1 MNNTGDEPP
10 GCRPDPEL
18 ERFKHRP
25 SPSMQRYYD
34 YREPEE
40 DMRPPSKAEIAMAR
54 LTSELAIYRT
64 YFQGHMTRELAE
76 ELLAGLKAMTDEEIV
91 ELAMSDSEIREPTTY
106 GIHGGTI
113 APDSTPDALGE
124 LAKGHT
130 VGGAK

>member
-1 MNNTGDEPP
+1 MFTNEPP
-10 GCRPDPEL
+10 SGCLRDPEDNPP
-18 ERFKHRP
+18 KHRP

-40 DMRPPSKAEIAMAR
+40 DMRTPSKAEIALAR
-54 LTSELAIYRT
+54 LTSELAIHCT
-64 YFQGHMTRELAE
+64 YFQWHMTRELAE
-76 ELLAGLKAMTDEEIV
+76 ELLAGLKAMTDEEII

-124 LAKGHT
+124 LVKEQT
-130 VGGAK
+130 VGGA